1 MKQAKVLNEAEIRRL
16 LKVCEL
22 TRYAERNRL
31 IVMLSFLSGM
41 RACEIANLRV
51 SNVVSEQNEVLDVI
65 VLDKTQTKGNKRQ
78 SVVVSKQLKKE
89 VLRFITKF
97 PNVLKHKEGFLLKT
111 QKGNFNSQ
119 TIQNL
124 FRNLFELA
132 NIQQASSHSGR
143 RTYITKLAENAVA
156 VPIIQKLARH
166 SSLSTTQRYIEVSDD
181 KLFNAVNSI
190 SV

>member
-89 VLRFITKF
+89 VLGFITKF

-111 QKGNFNSQ
+111 QKGN
-119 TIQNL
+119 L
-124 FRNLFELA
+124 
-132 NIQQASSHSGR
+132 
-143 RTYITKLAENAVA
+143 V
-156 VPIIQKLARH
+156 V
-166 SSLSTTQRYIEVSDD
+166 
-181 KLFNAVNSI
+181 
-190 SV
+190 

>member
-1 MKQAKVLNEAEIRRL
+1 
-16 LKVCEL
+16 
-22 TRYAERNRL
+22 
-31 IVMLSFLSGM
+31 MLSFLSGM

-51 SNVVSEQNEVLDVI
+51 SNVVGEQNEVLDVI

-97 PNVLKHKEGFLLKT
+97 PSVLKHKEGFLLKT

-181 KLFNAVNSI
+181 KLFNAVN
-190 SV
+190 

>member
-1 MKQAKVLNEAEIRRL
+1 MKQAKVLNDLEIRRL

-22 TRYAERNRL
+22 TRQAERNRL
-31 IVMLSFLSGM
+31 IVMFGLLSGL
-41 RACEIANLRV
+41 RAVELANLRI
-51 SNVVSEQNEVLDVI
+51 SNVISEQNEVLDLI

-78 SVVVSKQLKKE
+78 TVIVNKQLKKE
-89 VLRFITKF
+89 IMRFIAVF
-97 PNVLKHKEGFLLKT
+97 PTVLKHKEGFLFKT

-124 FRNLFELA
+124 LKHLFQLS
-132 NIQQASSHSGR
+132 NITHASSHSLR

-166 SSLSTTQRYIEVSDD
+166 SSLSTTQRYIEVSED
-181 KLFNAVNSI
+181 KLFNAVNTI
-190 SV
+190 NV